1 MTIQDKI
8 AALPRL
14 LAEDEY
20 FGVGGILLDEETVH
34 QIDALQARLD
44 LALEV
49 LRAIAS
55 DDDGNICGICNYTF
69 ISERSINDARAL
81 LAACEGESRE

>member
-20 FGVGGILLDEETVH
+20 FGVGGILLDEEACL
-34 QIDALQARLD
+34 QIEALQARLD

-49 LRAIAS
+49 LRFTQCLCSAHVTCDRCAV
-55 DDDGNICGICNYTF
+55 
-69 ISERSINDARAL
+69 
-81 LAACEGESRE
+81 LAACGGEKP

>member
-8 AALPRL
+8 AAWPRL

-44 LALEV
+44 LALV
-49 LRAIAS
+49 MLRRLADAGS
-55 DDDGNICGICNYTF
+55 SLAGLPDWPEALD
-69 ISERSINDARAL
+69 DARAV
-81 LAACEGESRE
+81 LAACGGEPE